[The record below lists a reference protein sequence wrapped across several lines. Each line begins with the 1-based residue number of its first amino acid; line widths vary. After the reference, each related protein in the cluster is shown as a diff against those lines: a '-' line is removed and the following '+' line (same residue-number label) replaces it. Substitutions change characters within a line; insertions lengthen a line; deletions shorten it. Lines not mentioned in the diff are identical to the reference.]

1 VAPRKKRDAENRAPV
16 DPLQKI
22 AGLLAIQV
30 ARDMEK
36 DEAAKLLE
44 GIGFTDPE
52 INGVLGTSESYL
64 RVMRHNAR
72 KAKKRH
78 R

>member
-1 VAPRKKRDAENRAPV
+1 
-16 DPLQKI
+16 
-22 AGLLAIQV
+22 
-30 ARDMEK
+30 MEK

>member
-1 VAPRKKRDAENRAPV
+1 
-16 DPLQKI
+16 
-22 AGLLAIQV
+22 
-30 ARDMEK
+30 MEK

-64 RVMRHNAR
+64 RVMRYNAR
-72 KAKKRH
+72 KAKKR
-78 R
+78 RQ